1 MSSSSE
7 IAAEVTAV
15 LRSLRGIWDEP
26 TVDELDHAMQAG
38 WHAQADSAPDDLVLA
53 AVLHDVGRSPL
64 LPGPEPHDRIAREW
78 LTPRFG
84 ARVGWLAGAHVAA
97 KRFLAAT
104 ESGYAA
110 GLSETSVDSLAHQ
123 GGAGGVD
130 ASWTAHP
137 WWTDAIRLRRYDDAA
152 KVVGA
157 PGMDIVEAGNLA
169 GMIADRLVVEPR
181 PGGLSR

>member
-7 IAAEVTAV
+7 AAAEVTAV
-15 LRSLRGIWDEP
+15 LRSLRGVWDEP
-26 TVDELDHAMQAG
+26 TVDEFDHAMQAG
-38 WHAQADSAPDDLVLA
+38 WHARVDGASDELVLA

-78 LTPRFG
+78 LAPRFG

-97 KRFLAAT
+97 KRFLADT

-130 ASWTAHP
+130 AAWTAHP
-137 WWTDAIRLRRYDDAA
+137 WWPDAVRLRRYDDAA

-157 PGMDIVEAGNLA
+157 PGMEIGEIGILA
-169 GMIADRLVVEPR
+169 GRIADRSAVERRPR
-181 PGGLSR
+181 GVPW